1 VEQAQRAAGS
11 GLAGSME
18 LGRGEIAGF
27 KTLAKGLA
35 LGFGSCKIGSGANA
49 LERIGNLGLSGLPR

>member
-1 VEQAQRAAGS
+1 
-11 GLAGSME
+11 ME

-27 KTLAKGLA
+27 KTLAKGVA